1 MDVPYFIKEHLWMS
15 AFDEATLNTTVTVA
29 VMILEIVNNWRI
41 ALQINILKKKVMLWT
56 LITFSHRKYM
66 LLL

>member
-1 MDVPYFIKEHLWMS
+1 MDVPYFIKKHLWMS

-41 ALQINILKKKVMLWT
+41 ALQINILKKRLCFE
-56 LITFSHRKYM
+56 L
-66 LLL
+66 